1 MASLST
7 DSDGLVRRCQ
17 GSRSRRVA
25 RYIMAI
31 WLGALFIE
39 PDVLKSQ
46 SLGSRLQAILIT
58 AVVVAAF
65 DVWFSR
71 RMGLTIDER
80 GITLHYAFHRKRVPW
95 AKVQGFEWKRWNSPR
110 SEWIWITLS
119 GGQAIRIP
127 TIQRSPGGE
136 KRSVVYRLLASEKVR
151 IRGGAEVDAMA
162 TLQRAHA
169 TIQNAMSV
177 ANEPASAELSDQ
189 ALRGSGEIAANT
201 TP

>member
-1 MASLST
+1 
-7 DSDGLVRRCQ
+7 
-17 GSRSRRVA
+17 
-25 RYIMAI
+25 MAI
-31 WLGALFIE
+31 W
-39 PDVLKSQ
+39 
-46 SLGSRLQAILIT
+46 
-58 AVVVAAF
+58 
-65 DVWFSR
+65 
-71 RMGLTIDER
+71 
-80 GITLHYAFHRKRVPW
+80 ITLHYAFHRKRVPW

>member
-1 MASLST
+1 MARVGANSG
-7 DSDGLVRRCQ
+7 GLVGRCQ
-17 GSRSRRVA
+17 GARSRRVA

-46 SLGSRLQAILIT
+46 SLDSRLHAIAIT
-58 AVVVAAF
+58 VVIIVAF

-95 AKVQGFEWKRWNSPR
+95 ATIQGFEWRRWNSPR
-110 SEWIWITLS
+110 SEWIWITL
-119 GGQAIRIP
+119 GGEQAIRIP
-127 TIQRSPGGE
+127 TIQRSPGGK
-136 KRSVVYRLLASEKVR
+136 KRSAVYRWLASEKVR

-169 TIQNAMSV
+169 TMQNELERCRS
-177 ANEPASAELSDQ
+177 SA
-189 ALRGSGEIAANT
+189 AAPT
-201 TP
+201 ATFTVPPT